1 MNRLVAFGLLGSV
14 EARVQGRFLDLG
26 HARQRCVLAV
36 LLVEA
41 GRSVP
46 VDELVNRVWADS
58 SPRHA
63 RDTLYGYVSRLRRAL
78 ADVDGADIVRR
89 SGGYVLDVERAAVDL
104 HRFHDLVAGARAAG
118 QDDRA
123 AAVFD
128 QALGLWRGDALAG
141 LDTPWT
147 NALRTTLDQERLE
160 AELERTDIRLR
171 RGRHTELLAD
181 LARRAQAHPLD
192 ERLAGQFLLA
202 LYRCGRPADALH
214 SYERLRQRLADE
226 LGCDPSPPL
235 RLLHQRML
243 TTDPALDLP
252 AADPVPVSAAVA
264 VRRRTTVGRLVG
276 RTTELALAERAI
288 EDAVAG
294 TPGVLEL
301 VGEPGIGKTRLLVE
315 VGEQGRRRGLTVL
328 TGRCGE
334 WDQAPYGVFVD
345 ALDDHLGALDA
356 SSGLPLGLLGA
367 VFPALSAWCP
377 DGPKPVTAER
387 HWFHRSVRALLET
400 LGGAEGILLGLDDL
414 HGADAATV
422 ELIDHLARHPP
433 RTPLLL
439 VLAHRPRQA
448 PPRLI
453 ASLSRSKA
461 EGRSARIEIQPLSRA
476 ECAELCGAATGKEQ
490 FDRLY
495 EESEGNPF
503 YLEALARSTGT
514 PPPPAPTDPGP
525 TPDGLPPSV
534 RAALQQE
541 LEGLSATARATA
553 GAAAVLGDTFDVDT
567 AAAVA
572 RIADTRAL
580 EALDELADRDL
591 VRQLEVTRRFQFR
604 HPLVR
609 AAVYQGLGAGWRI
622 EAHGRAADSL
632 ASRGA
637 SLITRA
643 PHVQRSAR
651 EGDTEAADLLVRA
664 ARQVLTLAPVTSA
677 SWTGEALRLLGGH
690 HPARPELLLQQADAL
705 GLAGRLQDSRDLLRE
720 AAALLPVDAH
730 GLQART
736 IASLARAEWQL
747 GRYQQARDLLL
758 RELAN
763 GNGRPASDIVILH
776 LGIAAVALRTSDL
789 PASVDWAKRALRTAE
804 RHQDAPRIAEAHGL
818 LALAHVM
825 SGNHARSTEHLDLAH
840 DALDDTGDQQVA
852 DHLNTLV
859 TVCWTQ
865 MFQGRYESALHGIA
879 QGLKVCRHTGQS
891 VFRAD
896 LLETAAYV
904 HLWLGRL
911 DDAAAYAAEAL
922 EAATLVGSDESRSLA
937 TVVNAAVLMW
947 RGDGAGALKIC
958 QESLSRAATDPDSHR
973 SAVIALLGQAMLLTG
988 DPAGC
993 VRTVVEG
1000 GGGPG
1005 LTGYEAPMRPLWLR
1019 TLAVAELARGDVPAA
1034 ERWVHAAAE
1043 AVPPDGP
1050 PSCTGF
1056 ALLARAEVQL
1066 FRRDAAAAST
1076 ALRAADV
1083 FRAAR
1088 MPLYEASA
1096 RLTAGSALSS
1106 SDRPTDAPAQLV
1118 QARTLFTQCGADV
1131 LAESAHQA
1139 HQAHHEHSRVAVADM
1154 T

>member
-1 MNRLVAFGLLGSV
+1 MNLGETLNRLVAFGLLGTV
-14 EARVQGRFLDLG
+14 EARVQGRLLDLG

-46 VDELVNRVWADS
+46 VGELVDRVWADP
-58 SPRHA
+58 PRQA
-63 RDTLYGYVSRLRRAL
+63 KDTLYGYVSRLRRAL
-78 ADVDGADIVRR
+78 ADVEGADIVRR
-89 SGGYVLDVERAAVDL
+89 SGGYVLGVERAAVDL
-104 HRFHDLVAGARAAG
+104 HRFHDLVAGARTAG

-123 AAVFD
+123 AALFD

-141 LDTPWT
+141 LDTPWINT
-147 NALRTTLDQERLE
+147 LRTTLDQERRG
-160 AELERTDIRLR
+160 AELDRTDIQLR
-171 RGRHTELLAD
+171 RGQHTDLLAD
-181 LARRAQAHPLD
+181 LARRAEAHPLD

-214 SYERLRQRLADE
+214 GYEWLRQRLAGE

-235 RLLHQRML
+235 RRLHQRMI
-243 TTDPALDLP
+243 TTDPALDLL

-264 VRRRTTVGRLVG
+264 VRRRGTVGRLVG

-301 VGEPGIGKTRLLVE
+301 VGEPGIGKTRLLGE
-315 VGEQGRRRGLTVL
+315 IGEQGRRRGLTVL

-334 WDQAPYGVFVD
+334 WDQVPYGVFVD
-345 ALDDHLGALDA
+345 ALDDHLGVLGE

-367 VFPALSAWCP
+367 VFPALSGWCP
-377 DGPKPVTAER
+377 DGPKSVTAER
-387 HWFHRSVRALLET
+387 HWFHRSVRESLET
-400 LGGAEGILLGLDDL
+400 LGGAGGLLLGLDDL

-422 ELIDHLARHPP
+422 ELIDHLVRHPP

-453 ASLSRSKA
+453 ATLSRSKA

-476 ECAELCGAATGKEQ
+476 ECAELCGAATENEQ

-495 EESEGNPF
+495 EESRGNPF

-514 PPPPAPTDPGP
+514 LPPPAPADPGSA
-525 TPDGLPPSV
+525 PDGLPQSV

-541 LEGLSATARATA
+541 LEGLSDTARATV
-553 GAAAVLGDTFDVDT
+553 GAAAVLGNTFDVGT

-572 RIADTRAL
+572 RISDTRAL
-580 EALDELADRDL
+580 EALDELTDRDL
-591 VRQLEVTRRFQFR
+591 VRQSDVTRRFQFR

-632 ASRGA
+632 AARGA

-643 PHVQRSAR
+643 PHVQCSAR
-651 EGDTEAADLLVRA
+651 EGDTEAADLLLRA

-705 GLAGRLQDSRDLLRE
+705 GMAGRLQDSRDLLRE
-720 AAALLPVDAH
+720 AAALLPADAH
-730 GLQART
+730 GPRVRT
-736 IASLARAEWQL
+736 TASLARAEWQL

-763 GNGRPASDIVILH
+763 RNGRLASETVVLH
-776 LGIAAVALRTSDL
+776 LGIAAVALRTSDFS
-789 PASVDWAKRALRTAE
+789 ASVDWAERALRAAE
-804 RHQDAPRIAEAHGL
+804 HHRDAPHIAEAHGQ
-818 LALAHVM
+818 LALAHVI
-825 SGNHARSTEHLDLAH
+825 SGNHTRSTEHLDLAH
-840 DALDDTGDQQVA
+840 DALDDADDQQLA

-865 MFQGRYESALHGIA
+865 MFQGHYESALHAIGR
-879 QGLKVCRHTGQS
+879 GLRVCRHTGQS

-904 HLWLGRL
+904 QLWLGRL
-911 DDAAAYAAEAL
+911 DDAAAYADEAL
-922 EAATLVGSDESRSLA
+922 EAATLVGSDESCSLA

-947 RGDGAGALKIC
+947 RGDGAGALKTC
-958 QESLSRAATDPDSHR
+958 QESLSRAVTDPGSR
-973 SAVIALLGQAMLLTG
+973 RPAVTALLGQAMLLTG

-1005 LTGYEAPMRPLWLR
+1005 LAGYEAPVRPLWLR
-1019 TLAVAELARGDVPAA
+1019 TLAAAELARGDVPAA
-1034 ERWVHAAAE
+1034 ERWARAAAK
-1043 AVPPDGP
+1043 AVPSDGP

-1066 FRRDAAAAST
+1066 ARRDTDAAST
-1076 ALRAADV
+1076 ALRAADA
-1083 FRAAR
+1083 FCAAR

-1096 RLTAGSALSS
+1096 RLTAGNALSS
-1106 SDRPTDAPAQLV
+1106 SGRPTDASAQLL
-1118 QARTLFTQCGADV
+1118 QAGALFTQCGAEV
-1131 LAESAHQA
+1131 LAESAH
-1139 HQAHHEHSRVAVADM
+1139 HEHSRIAVADPV
-1154 T
+1154 